1 MALLFAEHFDGYT
14 NTTGY
19 RNACENVTDGASYN
33 ASGGRWGGGA
43 VENSSLSTGDV
54 RLLKAVP
61 ATNMIRMA
69 FYLFCNRNCATTG
82 NRDII
87 RLFDS
92 GSTRFWRLIGTA
104 SNEYISRLTPSRF
117 DDVNPPAANIATPVY
132 SPPWNDAT
140 WHHIEIE
147 LKADPAT
154 GSFKMKMDGVELTEY
169 TIASGDTSDAV
180 SLDVTA
186 FDRIMFAGAA
196 NNTSSVQGLLIDDLI
211 VWDDSGSEFTG
222 ALSAEHRLRKVDP
235 TANGAGG
242 QQWTPLAGTN
252 WDAVDEAA
260 YDSDTTYVSDTVAGH
275 IDYYAISALG
285 WTPVAIKAVIVESIG
300 KMDTGVHTWRNKLKS
315 SSAISS
321 GASKTAS
328 TIYRKSWDF
337 VTFDPNTSAAW
348 TKANLEAA
356 QFGVEFVS

>member
-14 NTTGY
+14 DTTNYRIAVENT
-19 RNACENVTDGASYN
+19 TDGASYN
-33 ASGGRWGGGA
+33 ATGGRFGGGA
-43 VENSSLSTGDV
+43 IENTSLATGDV

-61 ATNMIRMA
+61 ASNMIRLA
-69 FYLFCNRNCATTG
+69 FHIFCARNASTTG

-104 SNEYISRLTPSRF
+104 AAEFISRLAPTRY
-117 DDVNPPAANIATPVY
+117 DDVNPPAANIVTPVY
-132 SPPWNDAT
+132 SPPWNDGV

-147 LKADPAT
+147 LKAHITT

-169 TIASGDTSDAV
+169 TIASGDTSDAA
-180 SLDVTA
+180 SGDVTS
-186 FDRIMFAGAA
+186 FDRIMFAGAC

-222 ALSAEHRLRKVDP
+222 ALAAEHRLRKVDP
-235 TANGAGG
+235 TGNGAGG
-242 QQWTPLAGTN
+242 QQWTPSAGFN
-252 WDAVDEAA
+252 YACVDEANFN
-260 YDSDTTYVSDTVAGH
+260 SDTDYVSDTVAGH
-275 IDYYAISALG
+275 IDYYGISALG

-300 KMDTGVHTWRNKLKS
+300 KMDTGVHTWRNRLL
-315 SSAISS
+315 SSAAPFS
-321 GASKTAS
+321 GTSKTA
-328 TIYRKSWDF
+328 TTTYRKSWDF